1 RLKVTL
7 QSPIQPIGEFGY
19 FYEGHVQL
27 SKGSKVFNFNIEDVQ
42 ISGTPA
48 QMLVTK
54 TTLIKAQPV
63 DSANLSSAQKAEL
76 LLGKTL
82 GITGYAC
89 TSGHFRVTLSESIPG
104 FGNVGYVYW
113 QHVQIKNRDQ
123 VVSYDSDALT
133 ATIRETTALKKQPV
147 DAARL
152 SATEKVTLPLGR
164 VYGVASYAIESGHL
178 KASLTEEFPGFGNT
192 GYLFPGHLLMQRGGR
207 TFDPVPNQIEL
218 NVPYFSQRDNPR
230 YYWSTCNVTS
240 IAMVFHYYGLR
251 SKYGGQL
258 EDELLQ
264 WCFNYGGVGSQ
275 TDHSVLSA
283 MVRAYG
289 FKHRFITNSTW
300 SEVKN
305 ELINRRPVV
314 IAGYF
319 TATGHIITIIGY
331 NRQGFIVQDPWGD
344 ALTGYSHTEGRR
356 LMYPYSYMDRV
367 CGPDG
372 NVWIHSI
379 QK

>member
-1 RLKVTL
+1 MA
-7 QSPIQPIGEFGY
+7 
-19 FYEGHVQL
+19 
-27 SKGSKVFNFNIEDVQ
+27 
-42 ISGTPA
+42 SGP
-48 QMLVTK
+48 
-54 TTLIKAQPV
+54 
-63 DSANLSSAQKAEL
+63 SA
-76 LLGKTL
+76 
-82 GITGYAC
+82 
-89 TSGHFRVTLSESIPG
+89 
-104 FGNVGYVYW
+104 
-113 QHVQIKNRDQ
+113 
-123 VVSYDSDALT
+123 
-133 ATIRETTALKKQPV
+133 
-147 DAARL
+147 
-152 SATEKVTLPLGR
+152 
-164 VYGVASYAIESGHL
+164 
-178 KASLTEEFPGFGNT
+178 
-192 GYLFPGHLLMQRGGR
+192 
-207 TFDPVPNQIEL
+207 
-218 NVPYFSQRDNPR
+218 
-230 YYWSTCNVTS
+230 
-240 IAMVFHYYGLR
+240 
-251 SKYGGQL
+251 GGQL

-289 FKHRFITNSTW
+289 FKHSFSTTSNW
-300 SEVKN
+300 SDVKN

-344 ALTGYSHTEGRR
+344 ALTGYSHLEGRR